1 MNPAVSGPKVLAKL
15 LKLTVRPFALPI
27 TRLSAV
33 ELITRAFEIQ
43 NPELIAPR
51 NRFTVEI
58 YMAIYRSVL
67 KKRVKPYAIMIG
79 ARMKLDPIETGFAP
93 SFLTDHGTTI
103 DPKISADAP
112 AAENVSP
119 IQLSLFSHPSPPFT

>member
-58 YMAIYRSVL
+58 YMAIYRSV
-67 KKRVKPYAIMIG
+67 
-79 ARMKLDPIETGFAP
+79 
-93 SFLTDHGTTI
+93 
-103 DPKISADAP
+103 
-112 AAENVSP
+112 N
-119 IQLSLFSHPSPPFT
+119 